1 MSQKSERVSEG
12 AVATCPTAGK
22 GLKKTKAAFIRYT
35 TGAGVGWGK
44 KIFVVVLKIFGR
56 ETGGGGEGDGKNFG
70 RQEGAGDAKLIFWRC
85 HSKIKY

>member
-56 ETGGGGEGDGKNFG
+56 ETGGGDGKNFG

>member
-56 ETGGGGEGDGKNFG
+56 ETGGEGDGENF
-70 RQEGAGDAKLIFWRC
+70 
-85 HSKIKY
+85 

>member
-35 TGAGVGWGK
+35 TGAGVGWGGERR
-44 KIFVVVLKIFGR
+44 FLWWFLKFLEGKQ
-56 ETGGGGEGDGKNFG
+56 GGGGRGMVKISEGRKGPGMPN
-70 RQEGAGDAKLIFWRC
+70 
-85 HSKIKY
+85 

>member
-1 MSQKSERVSEG
+1 MSQKSERVLEG

-44 KIFVVVLKIFGR
+44 KIFVGVLKMFGR
-56 ETGGGGEGDGKNFG
+56 ETGGGGG
-70 RQEGAGDAKLIFWRC
+70 W
-85 HSKIKY
+85 

>member
-56 ETGGGGEGDGKNFG
+56 ETGGGGGRGMVKISEGRKGPGMPN
-70 RQEGAGDAKLIFWRC
+70 
-85 HSKIKY
+85 

>member
-56 ETGGGGEGDGKNFG
+56 ETGGGGGWRGMVKISEGRKGPGMPN
-70 RQEGAGDAKLIFWRC
+70 
-85 HSKIKY
+85 

>member
-35 TGAGVGWGK
+35 TGAGVGWGGDRR
-44 KIFVVVLKIFGR
+44 FLWWFLK
-56 ETGGGGEGDGKNFG
+56 TGGEGDGKNFG

>member
-56 ETGGGGEGDGKNFG
+56 ETGGGGGWGRGGVKISEGRKGPGMPN
-70 RQEGAGDAKLIFWRC
+70 
-85 HSKIKY
+85 